1 MKPITPNDANIHC
14 HEIIT
19 AYKCTREDG
28 TDYRTGKVRYVPGE
42 WITEL
47 NADLSDAE
55 CGPGLHVSPTIRQTC
70 GYINTTVRGRR
81 ARFFEV
87 AIRMEDLISCG
98 DDKLRCLRLYVVRE
112 VPFAEAFPD
121 CAQWPERIEAV
132 RADMATWKDIP
143 WLKPPRTVTPKE
155 VGDLFQQ
162 WHKRM
167 QPFWQQGR
175 DVPPLAFRV
184 VRSAADAV
192 VVVDAAA
199 ADADAAAAAA
209 AAAAADADAV
219 VDAAAADADAVVVVD
234 AAAADADAAA
244 AAADALRWHYS
255 TRWYVRPRF
264 IMWRWARWNIYKGE
278 AGNPWAPLMAMFR
291 LGARPIGYSRNRET
305 NAVEFVVYAPEVK

>member
-184 VRSAADAV
+184 VRSAA
-192 VVVDAAA
+192 AAA
-199 ADADAAAAAA
+199 A
-209 AAAAADADAV
+209 
-219 VDAAAADADAVVVVD
+219 
-234 AAAADADAAA
+234 ADAAA
-244 AAADALRWHYS
+244 AAADAADAAAAADAADAAAADAC
-255 TRWYVRPRF
+255 T
-264 IMWRWARWNIYKGE
+264 
-278 AGNPWAPLMAMFR
+278 
-291 LGARPIGYSRNRET
+291 
-305 NAVEFVVYAPEVK
+305 

>member
-192 VVVDAAA
+192 DAAADAADAAAAAVVVVDA
-199 ADADAAAAAA
+199 ADAAAAAA
-209 AAAAADADAV
+209 DAADAADAAAAAD
-219 VDAAAADADAVVVVD
+219 
-234 AAAADADAAA
+234 
-244 AAADALRWHYS
+244 AADALRWHYS

>member
-199 ADADAAAAAA
+199 ADADAA
-209 AAAAADADAV
+209 DADAA
-219 VDAAAADADAVVVVD
+219 VDAVDAVVVVD
-234 AAAADADAAA
+234 AAAADAAAA
-244 AAADALRWHYS
+244 AAADAADALRWHYS

>member
-192 VVVDAAA
+192 VVVDAA
-199 ADADAAAAAA
+199 DADAAAAD
-209 AAAAADADAV
+209 AAD
-219 VDAAAADADAVVVVD
+219 
-234 AAAADADAAA
+234 
-244 AAADALRWHYS
+244 AADALRWHYS

>member
-199 ADADAAAAAA
+199 ADADA
-209 AAAAADADAV
+209 
-219 VDAAAADADAVVVVD
+219 VVVVD
-234 AAAADADAAA
+234 AAAADADAAAADAAAADAAADADA

>member
-199 ADADAAAAAA
+199 ADADAAAA
-209 AAAAADADAV
+209 
-219 VDAAAADADAVVVVD
+219 DAAAADA
-234 AAAADADAAA
+234 AADADA

>member
-184 VRSAADAV
+184 VRSAADA
-192 VVVDAAA
+192 
-199 ADADAAAAAA
+199 
-209 AAAAADADAV
+209 
-219 VDAAAADADAVVVVD
+219 DAVVVVD
-234 AAAADADAAA
+234 AAVDAAVVDADAADAAAA

>member
-199 ADADAAAAAA
+199 ADADA
-209 AAAAADADAV
+209 
-219 VDAAAADADAVVVVD
+219 VVVVD

-244 AAADALRWHYS
+244 AAAADAADALRWHYS

>member
-184 VRSAADAV
+184 VRSAA
-192 VVVDAAA
+192 A
-199 ADADAAAAAA
+199 ADADAAAA
-209 AAAAADADAV
+209 DAD
-219 VDAAAADADAVVVVD
+219 
-234 AAAADADAAA
+234 
-244 AAADALRWHYS
+244 AADALRWHYS

>member
-192 VVVDAAA
+192 VVVDAAVDA
-199 ADADAAAAAA
+199 AVVDADAA
-209 AAAAADADAV
+209 D
-219 VDAAAADADAVVVVD
+219 
-234 AAAADADAAA
+234 A

>member
-184 VRSAADAV
+184 VRSAADA
-192 VVVDAAA
+192 
-199 ADADAAAAAA
+199 
-209 AAAAADADAV
+209 
-219 VDAAAADADAVVVVD
+219 DAVVVVD
-234 AAAADADAAA
+234 AAVDAAVVDADAADAAAADAADAVVDADAADAAAA

>member
-184 VRSAADAV
+184 VRSAADA
-192 VVVDAAA
+192 DAADA
-199 ADADAAAAAA
+199 ADADADAAAAAA
-209 AAAAADADAV
+209 AA
-219 VDAAAADADAVVVVD
+219 
-234 AAAADADAAA
+234 DAAA
-244 AAADALRWHYS
+244 AAADAADAAAAAALRWHYS